1 MTTAG
6 RRRILALTGT
16 LLVVLPISAVAANW
30 QWSRHLAR
38 EARNQQIELAAATPA
53 MSYPGPL
60 ADGYQETDRFRKL
73 IVTGSWLPGETQYV
87 RKAVVNGSV
96 GFGVMTPF
104 RAETGQLLLVQRG
117 WNAEPTATTPQTTS
131 TTITVRVQAVQAGG
145 PMRPDDLPSGQINW
159 IDPTELAVGRP
170 HDSATFDLVD
180 PIPND
185 LVALPAPTT
194 SSGPH
199 VGYTVHWI
207 LIGIAAIIIYIRLL
221 RSELYGVDEN

>member
-1 MTTAG
+1 MKRTFN
-6 RRRILALTGT
+6 LADIFE
-16 LLVVLPISAVAANW
+16 LVVQAV
-30 QWSRHLAR
+30 
-38 EARNQQIELAAATPA
+38 P
-53 MSYPGPL
+53 
-60 ADGYQETDRFRKL
+60 DRTAFGCGDQKL
-73 IVTGSWLPGETQYV
+73 SFKQPVTTWNVHAL

-117 WNAEPTATTPQTTS
+117 WNAEPTSIALPATS
-131 TTITVRVQAVQAGG
+131 TTITVRVQAVQADG

-159 IDPTELAVGRP
+159 IDPTELAAGRS